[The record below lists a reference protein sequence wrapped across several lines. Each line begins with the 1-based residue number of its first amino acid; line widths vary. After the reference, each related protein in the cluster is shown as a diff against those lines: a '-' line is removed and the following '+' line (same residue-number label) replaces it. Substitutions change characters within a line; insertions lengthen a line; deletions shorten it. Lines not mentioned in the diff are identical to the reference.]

1 MWYNLIGDQKV
12 KNVVCIGGGT
22 GQSALL
28 RGLKQINN
36 IKLSTVVAVA
46 DDGGSTGRL
55 RNDLNIPAM
64 GDVRSVMVALA
75 DSEDLMTKIM
85 NYRFDKSAGDL
96 AGHNL
101 GNIIISALTVDSNDF
116 YKSIVSLC
124 RILKVKG
131 KVYPST
137 TENIILKAYM
147 SDGTIVEGES
157 EIRESDKE
165 IASVFYDQN
174 VHTYKQVL
182 QAINKADY
190 IIVGIGSLF
199 TSILPNLIIDDIK
212 KALMSCQ
219 GKVIYYCNSMT
230 EKGETSDYTV
240 EDHIQAIERHIGK
253 KVIDAVVISNDSIPQ
268 NILQNYYLEGAKEV
282 VLSQTKHDYKVFSH
296 SLLTFEKGLVR
307 HDPDKVKESFIEV
320 MREL

>member
-1 MWYNLIGDQKV
+1 MKS
-12 KNVVCIGGGT
+12 VVCIGGGT

-36 IKLSTVVAVA
+36 IELSTIVAVA
-46 DDGGSTGRL
+46 DNGGSTGRL

-85 NYRFDKSAGDL
+85 NYRFDQRAGEL
-96 AGHNL
+96 SGHNL
-101 GNIIISALTVDSNDF
+101 GNIIISALTIDSNDF

-137 TENIILKAYM
+137 TENVVLKAYM
-147 SDGTIVEGES
+147 ADGTIIEGES

-165 IASVFYDQN
+165 VVSVFYDQN

-182 QAINKADY
+182 RAIETADY

-212 KALMSCQ
+212 KALTECK

-230 EKGETSDYTV
+230 EKGETTNYTV
-240 EDHIQAIERHIGK
+240 EDHVQAIERHVGK

-268 NILQNYYLEGAKEV
+268 NILHNYYLEGAREV
-282 VLSQTKHDYKVFSH
+282 VLSETKHDYRVFSH
-296 SLLTFEKGLVR
+296 SLLNFDNGLVR
-307 HDPDKVKESFIEV
+307 HDPQKVKESFVKV
-320 MREL
+320 MRSM

>member
-1 MWYNLIGDQKV
+1 MKS
-12 KNVVCIGGGT
+12 VVCIGGGT

-36 IKLSTVVAVA
+36 IELSTIVAVA
-46 DDGGSTGRL
+46 DNGGSTGRL

-85 NYRFDKSAGDL
+85 NYRFDQSAGEL
-96 AGHNL
+96 SGHNL
-101 GNIIISALTVDSNDF
+101 GNIIISALTIDSNDF

-137 TENIILKAYM
+137 TENVVLKAYM
-147 SDGTIVEGES
+147 ADGTVIEGES

-165 IASVFYDQN
+165 VISVFYDQN

-182 QAINKADY
+182 QAIEDADY

-212 KALMSCQ
+212 KALTKCK

-230 EKGETSDYTV
+230 EKGETTNYTV
-240 EDHIQAIERHIGK
+240 EDHVQAIERHIGK

-268 NILQNYYLEGAKEV
+268 NVLHNYYLEGAREV
-282 VLSQTKHDYKVFSH
+282 VLSETKHDYRVFSH
-296 SLLTFEKGLVR
+296 SLLNFDNGLVR
-307 HDPDKVKESFIEV
+307 HDPQKVKESFMKV
-320 MREL
+320 MRSM